1 MAWTVTGLGSLHGI
15 TGVIAGIT
23 GPAGDAAQITAV
35 KTLLLSEVSGICTT
49 LYNGAKLDAAGDAT
63 SSRSVQYNLIPLNLS
78 L

>member
-1 MAWTVTGLGSLHGI
+1 MAWTATGLGSLHGI

-23 GPAGDAAQITAV
+23 GPATDASQIAAV

-49 LYNGAKLDAAGDAT
+49 LYNGAKLDAAGDA
-63 SSRSVQYNLIPLNLS
+63 SSARVVQFTLVPLALS